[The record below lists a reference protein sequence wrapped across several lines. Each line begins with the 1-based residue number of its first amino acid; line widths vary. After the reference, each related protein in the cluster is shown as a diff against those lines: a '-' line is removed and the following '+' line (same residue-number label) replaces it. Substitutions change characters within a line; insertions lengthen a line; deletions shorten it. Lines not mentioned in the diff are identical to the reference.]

1 MSTRKL
7 CFALAAAC
15 AFAAGS
21 VRAATEIQWWHSMD
35 GAMGESVKGIADK
48 FNAAQSAYKLVP
60 VFKGSYDKSMAAA
73 IEAIRTGKAPH
84 LVQVAEAGTATMLTL
99 RKGIKPVYEVMAQ
112 AGEKFDSKDYL
123 PAVSSYYS
131 DIRGR
136 MLSMPFNSSTAV
148 LYFNKVAFT
157 KAGLDPS
164 NPPKTWDE
172 MEAATIKVTEAG
184 MACGFTTSSQ
194 SWVQLENMSAWHHQ
208 EFATRSNGYL
218 GLDAKLAFNSQIMLR
233 HIAKLSSWVKSKLFD
248 YAGRKNEA
256 EAKFTSGDCALL
268 TSSSS
273 AYAGI
278 KRSAKFEF
286 GVAQLPYYEDV
297 KDAPQNTIVDG
308 ASLWVVAGKKPVE
321 YKGVARFLSFLSS
334 PAIQAEWHQQTGYL
348 PNTKAA
354 YELSRTQGYYE
365 ASPGADIA
373 IQQLLRQP
381 AKDSRGIRLGNFAQ
395 IRDIIDEELEAVWT
409 HEKGPKQALDDA
421 VERGNEELRKFERGN
436 VKFWR

>member
-1 MSTRKL
+1 
-7 CFALAAAC
+7 
-15 AFAAGS
+15 
-21 VRAATEIQWWHSMD
+21 
-35 GAMGESVKGIADK
+35 
-48 FNAAQSAYKLVP
+48 
-60 VFKGSYDKSMAAA
+60 
-73 IEAIRTGKAPH
+73 
-84 LVQVAEAGTATMLTL
+84 AGTATMLTL

>member
-1 MSTRKL
+1 MSAGKL
-7 CFALAAAC
+7 CLVLAAAC
-15 AFAAGS
+15 ALAAGS
-21 VRAATEIQWWHSMD
+21 VRAATEIQLWHSMD
-35 GAMGESVKGIADK
+35 GATGERVKGIADK

-60 VFKGSYDKSMAAA
+60 VFKGPYDVSMAAA
-73 IEAIRTGKAPH
+73 VEAIRSGKAPH
-84 LVQVAEAGTATMLTL
+84 LVQVAETDTVIMLTL
-99 RKGIKPVYEVMAQ
+99 RKGIKPVYELMAQ
-112 AGEKFDSKDYL
+112 AGETLDAKDYL
-123 PAVSSYYS
+123 PAVSSFNN

-136 MLSMPFNSSTAV
+136 MLSMPFNNSTPV
-148 LYFNKVAFT
+148 LYFNKAAFR

-172 MEAATIKVTEAG
+172 MEAVTIKVTDAG
-184 MACGFTTSSQ
+184 MACGFTTSAQ

-233 HIAKLSSWVKSKLFD
+233 HIAKLSSWVKSRLFD

-256 EAKFTSGDCALL
+256 DAKFYNGNCALL

-273 AYAGI
+273 AYADI
-278 KRSAKFEF
+278 KRNAKFEF

-308 ASLWVVAGKKPVE
+308 SSLWVVAGKKPAE
-321 YKGVARFLSFLSS
+321 YKGVAKFLSFLSS
-334 PAIQAEWHQQTGYL
+334 PAIQAEWQQQTGYL
-348 PNTKAA
+348 PTTKAA

-365 ASPGADIA
+365 ANPGTDIA

-381 AKDSRGIRLGNFAQ
+381 VNESRGIRLGNFTQ
-395 IRDIIDEELEAVWT
+395 IRDIIDEELEAVWA
-409 HEKGPKQALDDA
+409 HKKGPKQALDDA
-421 VERGNEELRKFERGN
+421 VERGNVELRKFERVN